1 MSKAGTNSTQVPV
14 SGTDLTTYIRRVVRT
29 VAFVKRGTQIV
40 TRQVI
45 AEALG
50 MGESVDEVAFA
61 LEVFDAMIDRDM
73 IAKGVLNV
81 TPEVQGMLDVPDVT
95 GDEDEAEP
103 EGPVRRT
110 QPAAEGRL
118 VTVPL
123 GQVVVWSM
131 NPRKRIDSV
140 SIEEMADSIL
150 ELDIVQAPIARP
162 GRYVD
167 TWEVISGQRRLLGKR
182 RAVEKA
188 KELGREPVVET
199 IQLNVREMDDREALA
214 VAWAENL
221 QSCTMSARDEVE
233 GFEQVLAMK
242 DEQGR
247 RIYSVTSW
255 AAKIGKSTEFVS
267 RRLRLQN
274 APRSM
279 WDAYEA
285 GKISLRHME
294 EVGRL
299 PKEAARK
306 AAADEVL
313 RPSFRGGEH
322 PLTVLE
328 TVAML
333 REKFMVSLRT
343 CGWDLDDAELVPAR
357 WDREGKRTSGGACK
371 DCPMRTGADEEL
383 QNRLATGKGGARGV
397 DAYSCLMP
405 ACFEEKREALWARTQ
420 REASE
425 AGSRVL
431 SPEEAKRTFY
441 AWGAGGPAPAS
452 GLVSLSGY
460 PGFPETG
467 HHAAEDT
474 MPTWGEMIRKV
485 EAKDVVIGRNEATGE
500 IHRMLKRERAIELAE
515 EGLKKKG
522 KDSPFAN
529 RPGLRKETPAAA
541 EVDGGEAEDE
551 GEEEVSPWRRQA
563 EENARIGEAVSRE
576 LRRMVELERVPSD
589 EVLVE
594 LVAGSLFEAVGYGD
608 AFLRLIE
615 ASGVPEFEGERG
627 AEGEGVREYLE
638 AVVKPHLA
646 RAPLAWAALA
656 LLEVYEQVVR
666 WSSPPES
673 ESLLQA
679 LGLDREEILAEDTK
693 A

>member
-1 MSKAGTNSTQVPV
+1 MPV

-29 VAFVKRGTQIV
+29 VAGKGGTHMV
-40 TRQVI
+40 SKQVI
-45 AEALG
+45 QAALEMGDSAE
-50 MGESVDEVAFA
+50 EVAFA
-61 LEVFDAMIDRDM
+61 LEVFDAMIDADM
-73 IAKGVLNV
+73 VLKGVLNA
-81 TPEVQGMLDVPDVT
+81 TPEVVAMLNDP
-95 GDEDEAEP
+95 EDETVSESTMAT
-103 EGPVRRT
+103 RTT

-123 GQVVVWSM
+123 EQVVVWAM
-131 NPRKRIDSV
+131 NPRKRIDPV

-188 KELGREPVVET
+188 KELGREPVAET
-199 IQLNVREMDDREALA
+199 IQINVREMDDREALA

-221 QSCTMSARDEVE
+221 QSCSMSARDEVE

-242 DEQGR
+242 DEEGR
-247 RIYSVTSW
+247 PIYSVTSW

-285 GKISLRHME
+285 GTISLRHME

-306 AAADEVL
+306 QAADEVL
-313 RPSFRGGEH
+313 RPSFRPTGN

-333 REKFMVSLRT
+333 KEKFMVSLRG
-343 CGWDLDDAELVPAR
+343 CGWALEDEDLVPAR
-357 WDREGKRTSGGACK
+357 WDRDGKRTSGGACK

-383 QNRLATGKGGARGV
+383 QNRLARGKAGTRGV
-397 DAYSCLMP
+397 DGYSCLMP
-405 ACFEEKREALWARTQ
+405 SCFEEKREALWGRTQ

-452 GLVSLSGY
+452 GLVSLSGH

-467 HHAAEDT
+467 HHAAEDM
-474 MPTWGEMIRKV
+474 MPSWGEMIKSV
-485 EAKDVVIGRNEATGE
+485 DATDLVVGRNETTGE
-500 IHRMLKRERAIELAE
+500 IHRMLKRDRAIALAE
-515 EGLKKKG
+515 AAMGTTG

-529 RPGLRKETPAAA
+529 RPGLRKEEAAGA
-541 EVDGGEAEDE
+541 MEEGVEEDVT
-551 GEEEVSPWRRQA
+551 GSDDEVSPWQRLAQ
-563 EENARIGEAVSRE
+563 ENAKIGAAVSRE
-576 LRRMVELERVPSD
+576 LRRMVTLERAPSD
-589 EVLVE
+589 EVMVE
-594 LVAGSLFEAVGYGD
+594 LIAGGLFEAVDYGD
-608 AFLRLIE
+608 SFLRLIE
-615 ASGVPEFEGERG
+615 ASGIPEFTGERG
-627 AEGEGVREYLE
+627 AEGERVREYLDE
-638 AVVKPHLA
+638 VVKPQLA

-656 LLEVYEQVVR
+656 LLESYEQVVR
-666 WSSPPES
+666 YSSGPES

-679 LGLDREEILAEDTK
+679 LGLDRETILAEDGE

>member
-1 MSKAGTNSTQVPV
+1 MMSSNTTQVPV

-29 VAFVKRGTQIV
+29 VALVKRGTQIV

-103 EGPVRRT
+103 AGPVRRT

-123 GQVVVWSM
+123 GQVVVCPL
-131 NPRKRIDSV
+131 NPRKRVDPA

-150 ELDIVQAPIARP
+150 EHDIVQPPIARP

-167 TWEVISGQRRLLGKR
+167 TWEVVFGQRRLLGKR

-188 KELGREPVVET
+188 KELGRPPVREV
-199 IQLNVREMDDREALA
+199 IQLIVREMDDRTALEEAW
-214 VAWAENL
+214 VENL
-221 QSCTMSARDEVE
+221 QKVDVGPREEVE
-233 GFEQVLAMK
+233 GFQAMLGLT
-242 DEQGR
+242 DEEGR
-247 RIYSVTSW
+247 PVYSVTSL
-255 AAKIGKSTEFVS
+255 AARLGKGKQFIS
-267 RRLRLQN
+267 RRLRLRH
-274 APRSM
+274 APESM
-279 WDAYEA
+279 WAAYEA
-285 GKISLRHME
+285 GVIGLRQME
-294 EVGRL
+294 LVGQL
-299 PKEAARK
+299 PTEAARK
-306 AAADEVL
+306 KAADEVL
-313 RPSFRGGEH
+313 RPSFRPAGH

-333 REKFMVSLRT
+333 REKFMVSLRG
-343 CGWDLDDAELVPAR
+343 CGWDLEDEGLVPAKLVKGVR
-357 WDREGKRTSGGACK
+357 QWGGGCG

-383 QNRLATGKGGARGV
+383 QEMLANGKGGAQGI
-397 DAYSCLMP
+397 DGYSCLMP

-452 GLVSLSGY
+452 GLVSLSGH

-679 LGLDREEILAEDTK
+679 LGLDREEILTEDTE